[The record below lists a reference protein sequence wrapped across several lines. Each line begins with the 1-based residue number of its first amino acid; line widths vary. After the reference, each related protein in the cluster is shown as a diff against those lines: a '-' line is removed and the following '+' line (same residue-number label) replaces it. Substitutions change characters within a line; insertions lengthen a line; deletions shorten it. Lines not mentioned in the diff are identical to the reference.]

1 MTMESGEK
9 ERKRRT
15 QSNSRSYQPISI
27 FTPKGKRE
35 RERKE
40 RKRWNERKATVMG
53 DRLLTYERIQM
64 CALKEKKGICPETPA
79 VKPETKIHYK
89 YREHT
94 GALLRTRS
102 R

>member
-1 MTMESGEK
+1 MESGE

-40 RKRWNERKATVMG
+40 RKRW
-53 DRLLTYERIQM
+53 
-64 CALKEKKGICPETPA
+64 ETSGSRHGA
-79 VKPETKIHYK
+79 VGVK
-89 YREHT
+89 RNW
-94 GALLRTRS
+94 
-102 R
+102 